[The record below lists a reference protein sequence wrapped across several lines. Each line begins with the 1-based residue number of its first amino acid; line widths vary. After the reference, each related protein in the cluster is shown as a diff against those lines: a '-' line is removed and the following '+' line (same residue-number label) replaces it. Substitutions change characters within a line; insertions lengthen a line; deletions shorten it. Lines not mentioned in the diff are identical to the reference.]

1 MKSSQRSKGEIN
13 NQSGRIKKNRTIATL
28 PSEVKLPN
36 IEGEILQVFKSLDNL
51 GNSILSKMNCAN
63 DTLTTQLNYLIG
75 SIISKIKV
83 KNQ

>member
-1 MKSSQRSKGEIN
+1 M
-13 NQSGRIKKNRTIATL
+13 ATL

-51 GNSILSKMNCAN
+51 GNSILSKINCAN

-83 KNQ
+83 KNQEYGY